1 MFALN
6 PSSANTQPSNMIMK
20 IRFLAALAPI
30 VAVNAWGFEN
40 PRAHDSKDDGEWHP
54 DLRIIGGSE
63 AIEDRFSYAV
73 SLQDGTGLVC
83 GGSLIAKD
91 VVLTAAHCAPKA
103 GAFFPLVVLGRH
115 DLSNS
120 DDGKVFPV
128 RQQVTH
134 PEHGNVMLDNDFML
148 VFLEGA
154 STDDNVI
161 TVKLNSDP
169 LVPSVGQDVTVM
181 GWGDTDNNIVNFE
194 PSYVLMNVDMSVISN
209 QECDASELIIGLITD
224 NMLCARANG
233 IHCNGDS
240 GGPMIIKGDD
250 SATDVQVGVVSWG
263 NYCQSHAVYDRVSQA
278 YDWIQS
284 EVCRE
289 SNYATEAGFHCSS
302 ISTNPP
308 ISSPTNPPV
317 VSSISTNPPISSPAD
332 PTVVSPSNDGI
343 FIDTVVWNDIYG
355 DGCDWYEANGY
366 PGCPRYGSGDY
377 GGIGVADDNCWWC
390 VMG

>member
-1 MFALN
+1 
-6 PSSANTQPSNMIMK
+6 
-20 IRFLAALAPI
+20 
-30 VAVNAWGFEN
+30 
-40 PRAHDSKDDGEWHP
+40 
-54 DLRIIGGSE
+54 
-63 AIEDRFSYAV
+63 
-73 SLQDGTGLVC
+73 
-83 GGSLIAKD
+83 
-91 VVLTAAHCAPKA
+91 
-103 GAFFPLVVLGRH
+103 
-115 DLSNS
+115 
-120 DDGKVFPV
+120 
-128 RQQVTH
+128 
-134 PEHGNVMLDNDFML
+134 ML

-154 STDDNVI
+154 STADNVI

-181 GWGDTDNNIVNFE
+181 GWGDTDIHILNVE
-194 PSYVLMNVDMSVISN
+194 LSAVLMNFDTSVISN
-209 QECDASELIIGLITD
+209 QECDAIERISGLITD

>member
-1 MFALN
+1 
-6 PSSANTQPSNMIMK
+6 MIMK
-20 IRFLAALAPI
+20 ICFVATLAPI
-30 VAVNAWGFEN
+30 VAGGVNARGVEN
-40 PRAHDSKDDGEWHP
+40 PRAHDSKDDGDRHP
-54 DLRIIGGSE
+54 NLRIIGGSE

-73 SLQDGTGLVC
+73 SLQDGTKLVC

-91 VVLTAAHCAPKA
+91 TVLTAAHCAPEA

-134 PEHGNVMLDNDFML
+134 PEYNELLLENDFML

-181 GWGDTDNNIVNFE
+181 GWGDTDIHILNYE
-194 PSYVLMNVDMSVISN
+194 TSDVLMNVDMSAISN
-209 QECDASELIIGLITD
+209 QECDASQLISGLITE
-224 NMLCARANG
+224 NMMCARGDG

-263 NYCQSHAVYDRVSQA
+263 NYCQSHAVYARVSQA

-289 SNYATEAGFHCSS
+289 SNYATESGFDCSS

-317 VSSISTNPPISSPAD
+317 VSHSNESSC
-332 PTVVSPSNDGI
+332 
-343 FIDTVVWNDIYG
+343 IDTFGWEDSYG
-355 DGCDWYEANGY
+355 DGCDWYEANDDT
-366 PGCPRYGSGDY
+366 GCPRYGSGDY

-390 VMG
+390 VMD